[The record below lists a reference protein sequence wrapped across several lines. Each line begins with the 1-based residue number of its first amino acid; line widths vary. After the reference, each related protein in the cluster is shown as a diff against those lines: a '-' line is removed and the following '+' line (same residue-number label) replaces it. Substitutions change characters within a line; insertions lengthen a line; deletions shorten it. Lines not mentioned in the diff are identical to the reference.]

1 MKNEVIT
8 VGQMLKQMETSIRF
22 SITVISYDRKRKTGG
37 EIKESPEACLV
48 MADKEKLERGRPKT
62 AEEQER
68 EGQMLSA
75 EKKPAHYLW
84 YTRNIR
90 LLQAGTPTA
99 LIRKIHP
106 PLVVEFNGKKV
117 IA

>member
-8 VGQMLKQMETSIRF
+8 VGQMLKQMETGIRF
-22 SITVISYDRKRKTGG
+22 SIKVVSYDRKRKLGG
-37 EIKESPEACLV
+37 EVKEYPEACLV

-68 EGQMLSA
+68 EGQMLGA
-75 EKKPAHYLW
+75 EKKPSHYLW

-90 LLQAGTPTA
+90 LMQAGTPTA